1 MFGIETVVVS
11 VLEHL
16 LASEI
21 GHGLH
26 RSYKGLR
33 FLPYQVHR
41 RNEDMRVAFSA
52 LLRLKEG
59 DRFILVRNLH
69 RRETFCPFGGVYKYV
84 DAAQKHFDKLEFRPQ
99 VVGPRRDME
108 GDLQGFLPRHNAGS
122 LVRWFWSER
131 DRESSQECLYRELK
145 EELREANITNS
156 AKIPEQRHFKLVR
169 RILDG
174 PRRVPGEHY
183 RQFRVFEI
191 FDINNPNRE
200 VRALTKT
207 LVKAVRGRSTHLI
220 LATSEE
226 IKRGRTRKGD
236 VIGHIS
242 CYLIGRRRL
251 RPDEPMF

>member
-1 MFGIETVVVS
+1 MFGVDTIVGG

-41 RNEDMRVAFSA
+41 RNDDMRVAFSA

-69 RRETFCPFGGVYKYV
+69 RPESFCPFGGVYKYF
-84 DAAQKHFDKLEFRPQ
+84 DSAQKHFDKLEFRPQ
-99 VVGPRRDME
+99 VVGPGRDME
-108 GDLQGFLPRHNAGS
+108 GDLRGFLPRHNVGS
-122 LVRWFWSER
+122 FVRWFWSEH
-131 DRESSQECLYRELK
+131 DRETSQECLCRELK
-145 EELREANITNS
+145 EEIREAKVTSSVKLRE
-156 AKIPEQRHFKLVR
+156 QLQFKLVR

-174 PRRVPGEHY
+174 PRKVPGEHY

-191 FDINNPNRE
+191 FDMNHPNRE
-200 VRALTKT
+200 VRALTKAIAKT
-207 LVKAVRGRSTHLI
+207 VRSRSSNLL

-226 IKRGRTRKGD
+226 IKRGRTPKGQ

-251 RPDEPMF
+251 